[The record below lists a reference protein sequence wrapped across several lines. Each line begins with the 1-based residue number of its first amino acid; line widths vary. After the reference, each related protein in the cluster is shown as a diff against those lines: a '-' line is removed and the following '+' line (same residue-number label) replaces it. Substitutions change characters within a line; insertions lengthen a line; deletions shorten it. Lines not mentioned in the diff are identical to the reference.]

1 MGRDLAVNGNF
12 SFRPSGKKM
21 LPFRRWISLYFF
33 SPWPQC
39 LTSKM
44 VKAASVCVCVCA
56 GNWQKGR
63 GVEND
68 CYHREVLLLQPA
80 AALFMK
86 CHNKSELT
94 PVCSYRA
101 RFLGARWVL
110 CDCVSV
116 DYFISYI
123 WDSKWLPRTPQEGG
137 TPSQL
142 GNLPSPE
149 TPESRGDKASSSKQ
163 NLKVHTHQGHGG
175 HFYNPAQG
183 RNKQ

>member
-1 MGRDLAVNGNF
+1 MMVIITKSF
-12 SFRPSGKKM
+12 SSR
-21 LPFRRWISLYFF
+21 L
-33 SPWPQC
+33 
-39 LTSKM
+39 
-44 VKAASVCVCVCA
+44 
-56 GNWQKGR
+56 
-63 GVEND
+63 
-68 CYHREVLLLQPA
+68 

-110 CDCVSV
+110 CDYVSV

-149 TPESRGDKASSSKQ
+149 TRGSRGDKASSSQAKHESS
-163 NLKVHTHQGHGG
+163 HTPGPSETLLQSST
-175 HFYNPAQG
+175 
-183 RNKQ
+183 R